1 MDLMGIIMM
10 EGVDGELTNLQKP
23 LVWPLVR
30 PVLEERFAEKPR
42 AEWLAIL
49 KRAGVPCGPVGSR
62 DAWFHGETVAANQ
75 MRIEMEHPKLG
86 TVEMPGVSVKLA
98 ATPGSVRH
106 LLQPS
111 DQAAPWAS
119 IRKPSAPVD
128 DVAVPAAAP
137 GGPLAGV
144 RVIDLGAVIAG
155 AFSAGVLAN
164 LGADVIKVEPHQGD
178 SFRSYGLGFAGYN
191 RGKRS
196 LVIDIKAPEGRELFY
211 DLVRQCDAVVDNYR
225 VGVRERLGIDHA
237 TLSAINPRII
247 NCSVSGYGTEGLLS
261 AEPGFDPIMQA
272 ASGMM
277 ETQGGGE
284 EPVYYQINVNDTASA
299 LMAAFGI
306 VAALHARERTG
317 RGQEVLTS
325 LAAQSV
331 LCQSGE
337 VTAYA
342 GSPPPPVGSLDC
354 IGVSALQR
362 LYPCADG
369 EWLCLAGTRPEHF
382 QQVCAALGHPEWAG
396 RMTAEKALLEP
407 RDGQLAENIA
417 AALSGFDRDDALD
430 RLLTR
435 GVPAAPAI
443 RLDQVWT
450 DAWLKANRYLD
461 EYEHPIHGT
470 VTGVRTFGEW
480 SRTGGGFER
489 RAPLLGEHSTEVL
502 REFGI
507 DEGRIESLLAAGV
520 VKQG

>member
-1 MDLMGIIMM
+1 
-10 EGVDGELTNLQKP
+10 
-23 LVWPLVR
+23 
-30 PVLEERFAEKPR
+30 
-42 AEWLAIL
+42 
-49 KRAGVPCGPVGSR
+49 
-62 DAWFHGETVAANQ
+62 
-75 MRIEMEHPKLG
+75 
-86 TVEMPGVSVKLA
+86 
-98 ATPGSVRH
+98 
-106 LLQPS
+106 
-111 DQAAPWAS
+111 
-119 IRKPSAPVD
+119 
-128 DVAVPAAAP
+128 
-137 GGPLAGV
+137 
-144 RVIDLGAVIAG
+144 
-155 AFSAGVLAN
+155 
-164 LGADVIKVEPHQGD
+164 
-178 SFRSYGLGFAGYN
+178 
-191 RGKRS
+191 
-196 LVIDIKAPEGRELFY
+196 
-211 DLVRQCDAVVDNYR
+211 
-225 VGVRERLGIDHA
+225 
-237 TLSAINPRII
+237 
-247 NCSVSGYGTEGLLS
+247 
-261 AEPGFDPIMQA
+261 
-272 ASGMM
+272 
-277 ETQGGGE
+277 
-284 EPVYYQINVNDTASA
+284 
-299 LMAAFGI
+299 
-306 VAALHARERTG
+306 
-317 RGQEVLTS
+317 
-325 LAAQSV
+325 
-331 LCQSGE
+331 
-337 VTAYA
+337 
-342 GSPPPPVGSLDC
+342 LDC